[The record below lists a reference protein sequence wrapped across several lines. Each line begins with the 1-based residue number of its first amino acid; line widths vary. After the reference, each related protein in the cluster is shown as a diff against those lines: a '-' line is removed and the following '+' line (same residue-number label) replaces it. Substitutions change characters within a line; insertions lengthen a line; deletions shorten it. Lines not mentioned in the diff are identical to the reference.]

1 LKHWDPKWM
10 VFAIGD
16 RVAVIPNEN
25 VEAGQVAT
33 VRTFTGE
40 NSPPS

>member
-1 LKHWDPKWM
+1 MRLSEWRLTKTAPLESM
-10 VFAIGD
+10 ARFST
-16 RVAVIPNEN
+16 NE
-25 VEAGQVAT
+25 EEGQVAT